1 MIQDDLFSWDE
12 YLLPDVALAIHVLP
26 QIEDSIVA
34 REFATSIVSQIL
46 RNYPDDKLA
55 VDKLEKLLDRSELLM
70 LEKISSTRRVLLVHI
85 FKTLIMIIFILLQDV
100 QMYDRFHF

>member
-1 MIQDDLFSWDE
+1 MFL
-12 YLLPDVALAIHVLP
+12 DVVLAIHVLP

-55 VDKLEKLLDRSELLM
+55 IDKLEKLLDRLDLLM
-70 LEKISSTRRVLLVHI
+70 LEKIYPTRRVLLVHI
-85 FKTLIMIIFILLQDV
+85 FKILILIMIIFIFILLQDAQKV
-100 QMYDRFHF
+100 